1 MLIVVKY
8 VGRDVIN
15 KSYVHDKLNDE
26 VQSSEIKCLVNVF
39 CVKIGLYFKVQ
50 MYFGWSCHTTWT
62 FNISKFW
69 NVYLHI
75 YFLNI

>member
-50 MYFGWSCHTTWT
+50 MYFG
-62 FNISKFW
+62 
-69 NVYLHI
+69 
-75 YFLNI
+75 